1 MASMGNRRGTGAARE
16 RPAATATS
24 HNGRNRSPVIEV
36 SGLIKRYSDFTAVNG
51 IDLTVYNGEI
61 FGILGPN
68 GAGKTTTLEMI
79 EGLRNPDGGVI
90 RVTGIDVARDPN
102 AVKRVIGVQLQSTAL
117 FDYLSVRELIALFAA
132 LYGADTSKTRVDRLI
147 EMVSL
152 QEKSGEYV
160 NALSGGQQ
168 QRLSIALAM
177 VNDPKI
183 IFLDEPTT
191 GLDPQARRNLWD
203 VIRMVRDGGKTVVLT
218 THYMEEAE
226 VLCDRV
232 AVMDHGRIITCDT
245 PRNLMD
251 GLSTNATIRARVDTT
266 AVPEESLRALPS
278 VTSATIRDGQIE
290 LHCEDVQ
297 ATMAGLLG
305 LARQLNLRLDNLTTS
320 SATLED
326 VFLHHTGRSLRE

>member
-1 MASMGNRRGTGAARE
+1 MRTSGTRS
-16 RPAATATS
+16 RATS
-24 HNGRNRSPVIEV
+24 SDAGGSGPAPVIAV
-36 SGLIKRYSDFTAVNG
+36 SGLVKRYGDFTAVNG
-51 IDLTVYNGEI
+51 VDLTVHDGEI

-79 EGLRNPDGGVI
+79 EGLREPDGGTIHVA
-90 RVTGIDVARDPN
+90 GIDVARDPN
-102 AVKRVIGVQLQSTAL
+102 AVKRVIGIQLQSTAL
-117 FDYLSVRELIALFAA
+117 FDYLSVRELIALFGA
-132 LYGADTSKTRVDRLI
+132 LYGADTSKATVDRLI
-147 EMVSL
+147 DMVSL
-152 QEKSGEYV
+152 QEKAGVYA

-203 VIRMVRDGGKTVVLT
+203 VIRMVRDEGKTVVLT

-251 GLSTNATIRARVDTT
+251 GLSTNATIRARVDAA
-266 AVPEESLRALPS
+266 AVPAESFHALPS
-278 VTSATIRDGQIE
+278 VTNVVIRDGQIE
-290 LHCEDVQ
+290 LHSEDVQ

-305 LARQLNLRLDNLTTS
+305 LARQFNLRLDSLTTS

-326 VFLHHTGRSLRE
+326 VFLFHTGRSLRE

>member
-1 MASMGNRRGTGAARE
+1 MAGKRSSQDWQTSGTEPASVAIVGAGSGAV
-16 RPAATATS
+16 
-24 HNGRNRSPVIEV
+24 PVINA
-36 SGLIKRYSDFTAVNG
+36 SGLTKRYGDFAAVDG
-51 IDLTVYNGEI
+51 VDLTVFAGEI

-79 EGLRNPDGGVI
+79 EGLREPDGGTIEVA
-90 RVTGIDVARDPN
+90 GIDAARDPA

-117 FDYLSVRELIALFAA
+117 FDYLSIRELITLFAA
-132 LYGADTSKTRVDRLI
+132 LYGADTSRARVDRLI

-152 QEKSGEYV
+152 QEKADAYV
-160 NALSGGQQ
+160 DSLSGGQQ
-168 QRLSIALAM
+168 QRLSIALAL

-191 GLDPQARRNLWD
+191 GLDPQARRNLWEL
-203 VIRMVRDGGKTVVLT
+203 IRVVRDSSKTVVIT
-218 THYMEEAE
+218 THYMDEAE

-232 AVMDHGRIITCDT
+232 AVMDHGQIIICDT

-251 GLSTNATIRARVDTT
+251 ELNMIATIRARVDM
-266 AVPEESLRALPS
+266 ADVPPESLRTLPS
-278 VTSATIRDGQIE
+278 VTSATVSDGQIE
-290 LHCEDVQ
+290 LRTEDVQ

-305 LARQLNLRLDNLTTS
+305 LARKFNLRLDNLNTS